1 MDIPDVSLSLEGK
14 VAIVT
19 GAGRGIGRAVALAMA
34 SKGANIAIADVI
46 APDIEKV
53 VGEINQMGRRAIG
66 VATDITNREQVENL
80 VSRTVKELGT
90 VDILVNNAGILR
102 VGPLLELKEETWD
115 KVMDTNLKG
124 YFLCSQ
130 AAGRVMAEK
139 KKGSIVSLASIAG
152 FKFIGNSAVYAISKA
167 GVIMLT
173 RTLAVE
179 LARYNIRANAIAPGI
194 VQTHLMRSVF
204 ENPEWVKN
212 RVSRIPLGRAAQPED
227 MAKVIVFLASDAAGY
242 ITGQTIVVDG
252 GELA

>member
-80 VSRTVKELGT
+80 VNRTVKELGT

-130 AAGRVMAEK
+130 AAGRVMADK

-152 FKFIGNSAVYAISKA
+152 F
-167 GVIMLT
+167 
-173 RTLAVE
+173 
-179 LARYNIRANAIAPGI
+179 
-194 VQTHLMRSVF
+194 
-204 ENPEWVKN
+204 
-212 RVSRIPLGRAAQPED
+212 
-227 MAKVIVFLASDAAGY
+227 
-242 ITGQTIVVDG
+242 
-252 GELA
+252 